1 MSGPVPSP
9 SMNGTIGLSG
19 TTSLPFWMVILA
31 PSAGGMAR
39 GLAGV
44 DMDALLRIAGR
55 RTCRARNASTG
66 GLGRRQPRLPRLC
79 DTGAPRT
86 TLAASIRAHMTE
98 ASNQSVPAKPRASVL
113 RRMCAIRPVE
123 TGEAEGKE
131 RLKQVLGPLALTT
144 IGLGATIGTGIFV
157 LTGQV
162 AANQSGPA
170 ISLSL
175 LIAAFGSMLAAL
187 CYSEFAAFLPVPGSA
202 YRYTYATLGEALAW
216 FIGWNLLLE
225 YAISASTVAVS
236 WSAYVVSLLNDAHI
250 HLPEVLVNAPF
261 GLVNDHLQLTG
272 AWINVPAVLIV
283 LAMTAVLYVGVRESA
298 GANNVMVI
306 LKVVIIV
313 IVVIAGLKFV
323 DKANFRPFV
332 PPNAGTFG
340 HFGVSG
346 VLQGAGIIFFSYV
359 GFDTASTM
367 ALEARNPPRDVPLGI
382 LGALGISTVLYVA
395 MATVLIGMVPYS
407 QLNVAAPVAVAL
419 DAHPQLGWLAWPIKL
434 GIIAGMTSVILTSL
448 LGQPRIL
455 LSMADDG
462 LLPLAMGRCHP
473 RFKTPHVST
482 VITGLGAAAIAA
494 AFPLDVLADLV
505 SIGILLAFAVVCLGV
520 LVLRYTRPD
529 VHRPFRVPWAP
540 FTCILGF
547 LVCCGLT
554 LTLQNGTWK
563 RLFWWTLIG
572 MSIYAL
578 YGFRNS
584 RLRRHDTHA

>member
-1 MSGPVPSP
+1 MHGGGPAAAKRS
-9 SMNGTIGLSG
+9 
-19 TTSLPFWMVILA
+19 IL
-31 PSAGGMAR
+31 
-39 GLAGV
+39 
-44 DMDALLRIAGR
+44 
-55 RTCRARNASTG
+55 
-66 GLGRRQPRLPRLC
+66 RQ
-79 DTGAPRT
+79 
-86 TLAASIRAHMTE
+86 
-98 ASNQSVPAKPRASVL
+98 
-113 RRMCAIRPVE
+113 MCAIRPVDPTE
-123 TGEAEGKE
+123 VVGES
-131 RLKQVLGPLALTT
+131 RLKKVLGPWGLTA

-162 AANQSGPA
+162 AATQTGPA
-170 ISLSL
+170 ITLSL

-236 WSAYVVSLLNDAHI
+236 WSAYVVNLLGDAHI
-250 HLPEVLVNAPF
+250 QLPPSLVNAPL
-261 GLVNDHLQLTG
+261 GLDAHEHLMRTG
-272 AWINVPAVLIV
+272 AIINLPAVLIV
-283 LAMTAVLYVGVRESA
+283 LAMTVVLYVGVRESA
-298 GANNVMVI
+298 GANTLMVT
-306 LKVVIIV
+306 LKVAIIL

-323 DKANFRPFV
+323 DPANFRPYV
-332 PPNAGTFG
+332 PANTGTFG
-340 HFGVSG
+340 HFGLSG

-367 ALEARNPPRDVPLGI
+367 GLESRNPQRDLPLGI
-382 LGALGISTVLYVA
+382 LGALVISAVLYVA
-395 MATVLIGMVPYS
+395 MSSVLIGMVPY
-407 QLNVAAPVAVAL
+407 QKLNVAAPVAVAL
-419 DAHPQLGWLAWPIKL
+419 DAHPQLAWLSWPVKL
-434 GIIAGMTSVILTSL
+434 GVIAGMTSVILTSL

-462 LLPLAMGRCHP
+462 LLPPSMSRCHP

-482 VITGLGAAAIAA
+482 VITGIGAALIAG

-520 LVLRYTRPD
+520 LVLRHTRPD
-529 VHRPFRVPWAP
+529 VPRPFRVPWAP

-554 LTLQNGTWK
+554 LTLSHGTWI
-563 RLFWWTLIG
+563 RLLIWTVIG
-572 MSIYAL
+572 MSIYAV

-584 RLRRHDTHA
+584 RLRKHDARP